1 MKASRNLLQRND
13 VRYDDLTSTNA
24 VTGISTDCVASA
36 TGVESWETRREL
48 EAGMARKKVTWAIL
62 SKHDGC
68 NSAQSKILQWKQGIT
83 ARSLQAA
90 AGIIFLLTVLWW
102 HRLSTEASASEL
114 CSNRER
120 TLFFFFFPGNWLF
133 YLYRYSCRVIFKM
146 VHRSVEIFSVKS
158 PASCFAKMQRM
169 ILVMEVQLERE
180 IWSCLRKYCKNK
192 QNPSTFCK
200 KRTNYECGREAWRSN
215 ASYML
220 TWFCER
226 WQKLRNR
233 SDDSY
238 IF

>member
-48 EAGMARKKVTWAIL
+48 EAGMTRKKVTWAIL

-83 ARSLQAA
+83 ARTLQAA

-120 TLFFFFFPGNWLF
+120 TLAFFFFQEIGYFIFIDIAAQL
-133 YLYRYSCRVIFKM
+133 YLKWSTGLWRYFLSN
-146 VHRSVEIFSVKS
+146 
-158 PASCFAKMQRM
+158 
-169 ILVMEVQLERE
+169 LQLLALPR
-180 IWSCLRKYCKNK
+180 CK
-192 QNPSTFCK
+192 
-200 KRTNYECGREAWRSN
+200 E
-215 ASYML
+215 
-220 TWFCER
+220 WF
-226 WQKLRNR
+226 
-233 SDDSY
+233 
-238 IF
+238 